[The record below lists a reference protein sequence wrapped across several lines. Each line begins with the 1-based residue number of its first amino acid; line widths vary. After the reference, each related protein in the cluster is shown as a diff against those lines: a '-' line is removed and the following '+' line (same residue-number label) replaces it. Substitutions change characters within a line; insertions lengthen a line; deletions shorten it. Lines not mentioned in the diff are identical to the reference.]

1 MGYGIGGTVAPDNF
15 VMKNSILTVA
25 AILSSLFLAS
35 CATTGTNGNKEAVK
49 PYPLD
54 KCIVM
59 DVPLGKMGKPKVKV
73 YKGQEMKFCCI
84 RCVKAFN
91 ANPDFYLDKLARETA
106 PADAVTT
113 TGGTTPPE

>member
-1 MGYGIGGTVAPDNF
+1 MGGIF
-15 VMKNSILTVA
+15 IMKTTILA
-25 AILSSLFLAS
+25 AAMLLSPLFLAS
-35 CATTGTNGNKEAVK
+35 CVTTGTNGINGNKETVK

-54 KCIVM
+54 KCIVT

-73 YKGQEMKFCCI
+73 YKGQEMKFCCL

-106 PADAVTT
+106 PADGVTT
-113 TGGTTPPE
+113 AGERAGEPTSPE